1 MTSPKTELRFSG
13 DDVRIRRWNDEPVRT
28 PRQGAEYVLYFC
40 HAYRRARDN
49 AALAYAIERANELSL
64 PCLFYESIRP
74 DYPHASD
81 RHHTF
86 AIECARDDAY
96 ECASR
101 GVLHAFFLPRT
112 RDEARG
118 MVAKVAS
125 RAALVV
131 SDEHPGFIHPA
142 QNAAAAKS
150 AGCAYV
156 TVDDACGVPMALF
169 PKEEYAARTLRPKL
183 LRARDAWLAPLA
195 EPTPRSSLSRAR
207 VSLPFEPVDLTRDDV
222 DVAKLVGACAIDH
235 GVPAVAALPGGSR
248 AANSRLERFLR
259 HKLAAYATDRNAP
272 DRVATTG
279 LSPYLHWGAISAR
292 RVALGVMEEARGRG
306 ASEAADALLEQLLVR
321 RGLAFNFTAR
331 RAARGDD
338 PASYEALPG
347 WARATLAAHARDP
360 RPAIVSR
367 EDLDAGRS
375 PDELWNAAQL
385 ELRATGIIHNYARM
399 LWGKCVLGWTQEPA
413 AAHALLVHMNDRYA
427 LDGRDPDGWTNI
439 GWCFG
444 LHDRPWPERAV
455 FGTVRCMT
463 TRSARSKL
471 DCESYID
478 RAREWRALTA

>member
-1 MTSPKTELRFSG
+1 VTSPEAELRFSG
-13 DDVRIRRWNDEPVRT
+13 DDVRIRRWNDEPVRAAHE
-28 PRQGAEYVLYFC
+28 GGEYVLYFC
-40 HAYRRARDN
+40 HAYRRGRDN

-81 RHHTF
+81 RHHAF

-96 ECASR
+96 ECAAR
-101 GVLHAFFLPRT
+101 GVTHAFFLPRT

-142 QNAAAAKS
+142 QNAAVAKH

-169 PKEEYAARTLRPKL
+169 PNEESAARTLRPKL
-183 LRARDAWLAPLA
+183 LKVQGAWLAPLA
-195 EPTPRSSLSRAR
+195 DPNPRVSAPRI
-207 VSLPFEPVDLTRDDV
+207 SLPFDPVDLTRDDL
-222 DVAKLVGACAIDH
+222 DVAKLVAGCAIDH
-235 GVPAVAALPGGSR
+235 RVPPVAALPGGSR
-248 AANSRLERFLR
+248 AAQSRLERFVR
-259 HKLAAYATDRNAP
+259 QRLAAYATDRNDP
-272 DRVATTG
+272 DRPATTG

-292 RVALGVMEEARGRG
+292 GVAIAVRDEARERG
-306 ASEAADALLEQLLVR
+306 LAEAGDALLEQLLVR
-321 RGLAFNFTAR
+321 RGLAFNFAAR
-331 RAARGDD
+331 RDA
-338 PASYEALPG
+338 PSSYEALPA

-360 RPAIVSR
+360 RPALVSR
-367 EDLDAGRS
+367 EDLDAARS

-385 ELRATGIIHNYARM
+385 ELRATGVIHNYARM
-399 LWGKCVLGWTQEPA
+399 LWGKCVLTWTREPA
-413 AAHALLVHMNDRYA
+413 EAHALLVHMNDRYA
-427 LDGRDPDGWTNI
+427 LDGRDPDGWANI

-471 DCESYID
+471 DFEGYVD
-478 RAREWRALTA
+478 RAREWRDAIE

>member
-1 MTSPKTELRFSG
+1 VTSPKTELRFSG

-292 RVALGVMEEARGRG
+292 RVALGVMEEARGRSSSAV
-306 ASEAADALLEQLLVR
+306 ASRSTSPRGERREATTPRATRRFLAGRERPWRRTRATRVR
-321 RGLAFNFTAR
+321 RSSRARISTPAARPTSSGTPRSSSSAR
-331 RAARGDD
+331 RASSTTTRACSG
-338 PASYEALPG
+338 ASA
-347 WARATLAAHARDP
+347 
-360 RPAIVSR
+360 SS
-367 EDLDAGRS
+367 AGRRS
-375 PDELWNAAQL
+375 
-385 ELRATGIIHNYARM
+385 
-399 LWGKCVLGWTQEPA
+399 
-413 AAHALLVHMNDRYA
+413 
-427 LDGRDPDGWTNI
+427 
-439 GWCFG
+439 
-444 LHDRPWPERAV
+444 RPPR
-455 FGTVRCMT
+455 
-463 TRSARSKL
+463 TRSW
-471 DCESYID
+471 C
-478 RAREWRALTA
+478 T